1 MFLGIQELID
11 GVSNVVE
18 NALGSSLSDVLLQI
32 AATIILFLVV
42 RFFFWNKITDFLD
55 KRRQLMDSE
64 MEDAKQANLKA
75 KLLEEKKQKEYQ
87 DLKDMSKDYI
97 EKAKTRGE
105 SEREIIVTK
114 AKDEADKIL
123 LNAEQ
128 EIELEK
134 QKAQADIQTE
144 TVELA
149 TLMAS
154 KILEKE
160 IDEKKYQNLSVK
172 KLEGSE

>member
-32 AATIILFLVV
+32 AATIVLFLVV
-42 RFFFWNKITDFLD
+42 RFFFWNKITDFLS
-55 KRRQLMDSE
+55 KRRELMDSE
-64 MEDAKQANLKA
+64 MEDAKQSNLKA

-97 EKAKTRGE
+97 EKAKNRGE
-105 SEREIIVTK
+105 SEREIIVNK
-114 AKDEADKIL
+114 AKDEATKIVTK
-123 LNAEQ
+123 AEQ
-128 EIELEK
+128 EIDLEK

-154 KILEKE
+154 KILEQE
-160 IDEKKYQNLSVK
+160 IDDKKYQNLSVK
-172 KLEGSE
+172 KIEGSE